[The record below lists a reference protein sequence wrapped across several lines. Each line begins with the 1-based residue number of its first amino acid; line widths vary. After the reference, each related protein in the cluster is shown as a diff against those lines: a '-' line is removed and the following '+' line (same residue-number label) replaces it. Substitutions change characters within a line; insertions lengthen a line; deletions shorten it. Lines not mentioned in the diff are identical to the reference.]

1 MRILHLSALYPPNL
15 LGGAERFVAVLAQE
29 QARSGHHVG
38 VATLTRES
46 QPPHEENGVLVHRM
60 GHANLYWYEDRS
72 KHTVPARYINKLLE
86 SWNPITVRHV
96 RNVIKSF
103 GPDVVNSHSMVGF
116 AVSSWK
122 AAAERNIPIVHTLH
136 DFNLFCAKA
145 NAFRNDRMCDGICL
159 ACRVTEPKRWL
170 SRLTSGVVGVSR
182 DVLQR
187 HLERGFFGHIPPERR
202 SVIWNPP
209 SVSGQ
214 DHLARSSRSSE
225 APFTIGFIGRIVP
238 EKGISILLDAIAG
251 LPPQGWRLLVAGNI
265 LRPLD
270 PSALRA
276 KTAGLPVDWLGVVPA
291 AEFFSQI
298 DILVVPSI
306 WAEPCP
312 LVVIE
317 AFAFGVPVVG
327 SRIGGIAELI
337 EQGVT
342 GWHCEPGNVAALRTI
357 LAERIREGRKALPAA
372 TAFARIKS
380 ETTLQRVAEHY
391 EDVYRGIGAERK
403 TVITD

>member
-1 MRILHLSALYPPNL
+1 M
-15 LGGAERFVAVLAQE
+15 
-29 QARSGHHVG
+29 
-38 VATLTRES
+38 
-46 QPPHEENGVLVHRM
+46 
-60 GHANLYWYEDRS
+60 
-72 KHTVPARYINKLLE
+72 
-86 SWNPITVRHV
+86 
-96 RNVIKSF
+96 
-103 GPDVVNSHSMVGF
+103 
-116 AVSSWK
+116 
-122 AAAERNIPIVHTLH
+122 
-136 DFNLFCAKA
+136 
-145 NAFRNDRMCDGICL
+145 
-159 ACRVTEPKRWL
+159 
-170 SRLTSGVVGVSR
+170 
-182 DVLQR
+182 
-187 HLERGFFGHIPPERR
+187 
-202 SVIWNPP
+202 
-209 SVSGQ
+209 
-214 DHLARSSRSSE
+214 
-225 APFTIGFIGRIVP
+225 P